1 MFEELDKMFNKIVRH
16 QTADFLLP
24 VSLDTSPDQETQDD
38 EQAPTGRV
46 TKRQKRLEKNDATSS
61 IQNYKQKEV
70 MGDLWALPP
79 ELKFEDIFGDNAK
92 GNELV
97 AKICNYKFRHHQK
110 KGRSFQDTPLCVP
123 YAVGQPCPKGKGC
136 PHNHYFRKD
145 LKRAVNQRADVKAI
159 NSLITNQYPKK

>member
-1 MFEELDKMFNKIVRH
+1 MFKKLDKMFNKIVRH
-16 QTADFLLP
+16 EISDFILP
-24 VSLDTSPDQETQDD
+24 ISLDPAPDRETQDD

-46 TKRQKRLEKNDATSS
+46 TKKQKRSENDAASS
-61 IQNYKQKEV
+61 IQNYKQKEG

-97 AKICNYKFRHHQK
+97 AKICNYKFGHHQK

-136 PHNHYFRKD
+136 PHNHCLRRE
-145 LKRAVNQRADVKAI
+145 LKKIVK
-159 NSLITNQYPKK
+159 